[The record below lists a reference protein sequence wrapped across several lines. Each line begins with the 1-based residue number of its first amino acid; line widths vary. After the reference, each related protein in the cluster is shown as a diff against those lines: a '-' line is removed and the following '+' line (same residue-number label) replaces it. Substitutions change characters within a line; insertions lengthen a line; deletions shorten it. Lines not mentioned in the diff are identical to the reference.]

1 MCSRILPAL
10 QKAFCLGSWRP
21 WKPKDRKRGKGP
33 ETAGPTL
40 MLLGGPRDHQEL
52 PLLSACLL
60 QDRLGNGQRKH
71 GGAQRASAA
80 RPSPAARLPAPQTAF
95 LPLYGSQPLGTTW
108 QAHPMTPRDVT
119 HTCRP
124 LLCPGLERLRDEVGK
139 ETVEAPSDRKGNEK
153 GTTALPCGG
162 RPTGKTCLPL
172 TEITR
177 GFPGKTGMEVLLTS
191 HLKRQNTSEHTCSP

>member
-1 MCSRILPAL
+1 MEAQGQEKGQRPRDRWAHAYVVRRPQRPPRAAFAVSLPPPGQA
-10 QKAFCLGSWRP
+10 
-21 WKPKDRKRGKGP
+21 RKRA
-33 ETAGPTL
+33 E
-40 MLLGGPRDHQEL
+40 
-52 PLLSACLL
+52 
-60 QDRLGNGQRKH
+60 KH

-153 GTTALPCGG
+153 GTTALPWGG